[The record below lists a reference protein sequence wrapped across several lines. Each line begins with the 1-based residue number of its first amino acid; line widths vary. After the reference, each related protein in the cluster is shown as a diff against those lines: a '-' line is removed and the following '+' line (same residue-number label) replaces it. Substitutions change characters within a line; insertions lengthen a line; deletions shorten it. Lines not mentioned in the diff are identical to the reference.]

1 MTAHVTGLLEPLLF
15 VPASVAVIWSIL
27 NTREKQ

>member
-1 MTAHVTGLLEPLLF
+1 MTANLTGLLEPLLF

-27 NTREKQ
+27 KSREKQ